1 MTLSN
6 FRFSRLNAVYAGLF
20 SVVLLGLLAMFGTE
34 RLSSLVFDEY
44 QRLKPREYAQAP
56 VLVVDIDEA
65 SLEALGQWP
74 WPRSQLAEI
83 VNVLASNG
91 AAAIS
96 FDVAFPED
104 DRSSPSR
111 SLETLRE
118 LGAEISFPDGAPELD
133 NDVLFAEAL
142 QQAPAV
148 IGFALD
154 RQFVSKLPE
163 PKAGWAYG
171 GPDPKA
177 ILQKYYGSMDVLPL
191 IEQAAQGLGFFSFI
205 HAFDGVVR
213 KVPIIAVSE
222 EHTYPSLALE
232 TLRVA
237 QQASNFIVMSTGA
250 SGEADTGL
258 PAVVS
263 VRVGGFTAETNADGS
278 LWIYYSGRA
287 GDNTLPVKSLLDG
300 SLGSQQLQER
310 IAGHIVLIGTSAIS
324 LRDLVVTP
332 LSQVYPGVNVHA
344 EIIDQIMSGT
354 FLHRPD
360 YMAGLEYALA
370 LIAIIFMVV
379 AVRPGRFT
387 ISAILA
393 MLMLAGAIGLSWYMF
408 AERHLLL
415 DPIPLL
421 FAILVSY
428 FSITLLQYLGS
439 EQEKRFIRNAFG
451 RYLAPSLVE
460 RLTENPSAL
469 NLGGET
475 RELTLLF
482 CDIRGFTTISE
493 ELSPQ
498 ELTQLLNN
506 FLTPMTDELLKSQA
520 TIDKY
525 MGDAILA
532 FWNAPLTVENHR
544 TAALGATVHMA
555 NRLDALNAEKGYGI
569 RMGVGLH
576 TGECLVGNLGSTQ
589 RFSYSVIGDAAN
601 VASRI
606 EGITKY
612 YGLTLLFEQ
621 SLLEGGTTIPEG
633 YRALEVDRVRVVGRD
648 SPLVLHTL
656 IEKSALNNEAA
667 FYETHDA
674 FLAAYRGGRFEEA
687 QEIISRLTGMAPDRI
702 RPMYETFANRLSG
715 FVASPPPGWDG
726 VFDFT
731 EK

>member
-1 MTLSN
+1 M
-6 FRFSRLNAVYAGLF
+6 YAGLF
-20 SVVLLGLLAMFGTE
+20 SVVLLGLLAYFGTE
-34 RLSSLVFDEY
+34 RLSSLIFDQY
-44 QRLKPREYAQAP
+44 QRMKPREYAQAP
-56 VLVVDIDEA
+56 VLVVDIDEE

-74 WPRSQLAEI
+74 WPRSQLAEM

-91 AAAIS
+91 AAAIG
-96 FDVAFPED
+96 FDVAFPEN
-104 DRSSPSR
+104 DRTSPFR
-111 SLETLRE
+111 SMETLRD

-133 NDVLFAEAL
+133 NDVLFAESL

-148 IGFALD
+148 IGFALAD
-154 RQFVSKLPE
+154 DFVSKIPE
-163 PKAGWAYG
+163 PKTGWAWLG
-171 GPDPKA
+171 QDPRDV
-177 ILQKYYGSMDVLPL
+177 LQKYHGSMDVLPL
-191 IEQAAQGLGFFSFI
+191 IEEAAQGLGFFSFPPT
-205 HAFDGVVR
+205 FDGVVR

-222 EHTYPSLALE
+222 ENTYPSLAME

-237 QQASNFIVMSTGA
+237 QQASNFTVKSTGA

-263 VRVGGFTAETNADGS
+263 VKVGDYIAETDADGS

-287 GDNTLPVKSLLDG
+287 GANRLSAKSLLDG
-300 SLGSQQLQER
+300 SLDPQQLQER
-310 IAGHIVLIGTSAIS
+310 IAYHIVLIGTSALG
-324 LRDLVVTP
+324 LRDLVATP
-332 LSQVYPGVNVHA
+332 LASGYPGVNVHA
-344 EIIDQIMSGT
+344 EIIDQILSET

-360 YMAGLEYALA
+360 YVTGLEYALA
-370 LIAIIFMVV
+370 LFAIIFMVV

-387 ISAILA
+387 ISAVLA
-393 MLMLAGAIGLSWYMF
+393 TLMAAGAIGLSWHLF
-408 AERHLLL
+408 AERHILL

-493 ELSPQ
+493 ALSPQ

-506 FLTPMTDELLKSQA
+506 FLTPMTDELLKSEA

-544 TAALGATVHMA
+544 TAALGATVQMA

-612 YGLTLLFEQ
+612 YGLMLLFEQ
-621 SLLEGGTTIPEG
+621 SLLEGNSTIPEG
-633 YRALEVDRVRVVGRD
+633 HRALEVDRVRVVGRD
-648 SPLVLHTL
+648 SPLVLYTL
-656 IEKSALNNEAA
+656 VETRALRDETA
-667 FYETHDA
+667 FFETHEV
-674 FLAAYRGGRFEEA
+674 FLSNYRQGRFEET
-687 QEIISRLTGMAPDRI
+687 QEIVSRLAGIAPDRI
-702 RPMYETFANRLSG
+702 RPMYETFAKRLSD
-715 FVASPPPGWDG
+715 FVATPPQDWDG